1 MFFVHCSRRDIAGVA
16 RSVGD
21 AIASKDQR
29 DRSLQHKEPRIEI
42 MRVSVPMHVR
52 IDFALAELIALASE
66 VGFKFA
72 SVHRHLP
79 FAMCVEIR
87 RGYDELID
95 PQSREWVGLA
105 ERVVNH
111 EEGSMADQADQ
122 SIELTAYDPAWQ
134 GRFAEQQARL
144 TAILK
149 PWLAGEVEHIGS
161 TAVPGLRS
169 KPIIDLLAP
178 VRSLEA
184 VRGAISILER
194 DGWLFWAADP
204 NRHYRLWFLR
214 PNPAAR
220 THHLHIIQQGNP
232 NILALIAFR
241 DALRRD
247 PKAREAYSSLK
258 EDLANKHRND
268 RDAYSNAKTE
278 FVRSILQSRGVAPS
292 SRKPV

>member
-1 MFFVHCSRRDIAGVA
+1 MTRKVEQV
-16 RSVGD
+16 
-21 AIASKDQR
+21 DQMVNCG
-29 DRSLQHKEPRIEI
+29 K
-42 MRVSVPMHVR
+42 
-52 IDFALAELIALASE
+52 
-66 VGFKFA
+66 G
-72 SVHRHLP
+72 
-79 FAMCVEIR
+79 AMT
-87 RGYDELID
+87 
-95 PQSREWVGLA
+95 
-105 ERVVNH
+105 
-111 EEGSMADQADQ
+111 DQADQ
-122 SIELTAYDPAWQ
+122 SIELTDYDPAWQ
-134 GRFAEQQARL
+134 ERFAEQQTRL
-144 TAILK
+144 TAVLK

-161 TAVPGLRS
+161 TSVPGLRS
-169 KPIIDLLAP
+169 KPIVDLLAP

-184 VRGAISILER
+184 AHGAISILES

-220 THHLHIIQQGNP
+220 THHLQIIQQGDP

-258 EDLANKHRND
+258 ENLANKYRDN

-278 FVRSILQSRGVAPS
+278 FVRSILQSRGVVPS